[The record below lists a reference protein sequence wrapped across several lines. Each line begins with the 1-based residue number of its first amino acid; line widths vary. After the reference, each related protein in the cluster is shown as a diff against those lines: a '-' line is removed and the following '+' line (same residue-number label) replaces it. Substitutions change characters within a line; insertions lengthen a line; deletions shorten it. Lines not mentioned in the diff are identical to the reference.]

1 LYDEAPIATGA
12 GDAAVTAEG
21 LAALA
26 LVAFVPLLVAFV
38 HIGVRSGGLAP
49 LPGDEAGRAA
59 DAGAGSHR
67 AASDPEPSHLPA
79 RDRAEALR
87 LSGGSADIADA
98 LLAQMLAELP
108 AQADSLAAAAAAAD
122 WATAR
127 DLGRGMRAGTAV
139 CAVPALHAAVGRL
152 EAVAAAQDPGAVA
165 AALTLVEREARR
177 LAFDPPFGDR
187 TLLARRGAS

>member
-1 LYDEAPIATGA
+1 M
-12 GDAAVTAEG
+12 TAED

-38 HIGVRSGGLAP
+38 HVGVRSGSPGLFPA
-49 LPGDEAGRAA
+49 DEAGRAS
-59 DAGAGSHR
+59 DAGTGSDH
-67 AASDPEPSHLPA
+67 AASDPEPSRLPA

-122 WATAR
+122 WATAQ
-127 DLGRGMRAGTAV
+127 DLSHSIHAGTAV
-139 CAVPALHAAVGRL
+139 CAVPALHAAVCRL
-152 EAVAAAQDPGAVA
+152 ETAAAGQDPVAIA

-177 LAFDPPFGDR
+177 LTGATGR
-187 TLLARRGAS
+187 RRGLGILSQASAP

>member
-1 LYDEAPIATGA
+1 M
-12 GDAAVTAEG
+12 TAEG

-38 HIGVRSGGLAP
+38 HIGVRSGGLGP
-49 LPGDEAGRAA
+49 LPADEAGRAT
-59 DAGAGSHR
+59 DAGAGSDL

-98 LLAQMLAELP
+98 LLAQMLGELP

-127 DLGRGMRAGTAV
+127 DLSRGMRWGTAV
-139 CAVPALHAAVGRL
+139 CAVPALHAAVYRL
-152 EAVAAAQDPGAVA
+152 EMAAAAQDPGAVA

-177 LAFDPPFGDR
+177 LAFDPPSGDR
-187 TLLARRGAS
+187 TVLARPGAS